1 MLKTSFNKFFG
12 QFLKTANKRSQ
23 ILVTKV
29 KYFLPDGSKTSPNG
43 YKLSNLAALF
53 LQFILTKISKLVE
66 CFMFIAFYEVFF
78 WNKLLKGIQPY

>member
-12 QFLKTANKRSQ
+12 QFLKTANKRRQ

-43 YKLSNLAALF
+43 YKLSNPAVLF
-53 LQFILTKISKLVE
+53 FTIYFDKNFE
-66 CFMFIAFYEVFF
+66 AC
-78 WNKLLKGIQPY
+78 